1 MAWDPKGDGKMSIRA
16 GYGLYDILPLP
27 YLTVNRT
34 NAAPF
39 FEVGLVGN
47 PPVSTF
53 PQGAN
58 SMLLDRR

>member
-1 MAWDPKGDGKMSIRA
+1 MSIRA